1 MYKPF
6 QVIVDKIKKLDLKSL
21 LIIGLIVVILLMRAC
36 NGNGDTTKP
45 ETINVNGHKYEVVD
59 RKVDTVYVPKD
70 TIVYKPGKTIYRDKP
85 IYLPI
90 SPNVDSLAII
100 KDYYSAIVYRDTLH
114 LSENMGF
121 VSVTDT
127 ISQNKIVGRLW
138 SAQLKQKTVHEV
150 TIVKEPAK
158 VQLYIGGTVGFDSK
172 SPINFVGPT
181 VMLKTKSDRVYTLSA
196 GYGID
201 HRTIIQGGLLWKIK
215 LHK

>member
-1 MYKPF
+1 M
-6 QVIVDKIKKLDLKSL
+6 INKIKQLDLKSL
-21 LIIGLIVVILLMRAC
+21 LIIGLIIAIVLMRAC
-36 NGNGDTTKP
+36 NGDSSTNKP
-45 ETINVNGHKYEVVD
+45 ETVDVDGQTYEVVD
-59 RKVDTVYVPKD
+59 RKVDTVFVPKD
-70 TIVYKPGKTIYRDKP
+70 TIVYKPGKTIYKEKT

-100 KDYYSAIVYRDTLH
+100 KDYYSAITYRDTLH
-114 LSENMGF
+114 LSENMGY

-138 SAQLKQKTVHEV
+138 EAKLQQKTIHKT

-158 VQLYIGGTVGFDSK
+158 TQMYVGGTAGFDSR
-172 SPINFVGPT
+172 SPVNFVGPT

-201 HRTIIQGGLLWKIK
+201 RRTIIQGGLLWKVK

>member
-1 MYKPF
+1 MLNKALQYL
-6 QVIVDKIKKLDLKSL
+6 KKLDLKSL

-36 NGNGDTTKP
+36 GGDGNTTKP
-45 ETINVNGHKYEVVD
+45 ETVNINGHKYEVVD
-59 RKVDTVYVPKD
+59 KKIDTVYVPKD

-114 LSENMGF
+114 LSENIGY

-138 SAQLKQKTVHEV
+138 SAKLKKETVHEV
-150 TIVKEPAK
+150 MTVKEPATN
-158 VQLYIGGTVGFDSK
+158 QLYIGGTVGFDK
-172 SPINFVGPT
+172 ANLVNFVGPT
-181 VMLKTKSDRVYTLSA
+181 VMLKTKSDKVYSVSA
-196 GYGID
+196 GYS
-201 HRTIIQGGLLWKIK
+201 TNKTVVIQGGILWKIK